1 MGDKASRSGAA
12 NLGMPLMI
20 VAFLAIFGFL
30 YWLNLQG
37 QALEAE
43 KQAAIREAAAA
54 DSAESDLG
62 AISIEASQ
70 IQMDASPYEGQMV
83 RLDSLPV
90 ASGLGSQG
98 FWLEMP
104 NKNPFLV
111 SLSDA
116 VKADSVKVSSG
127 EVVTVIGTIR
137 VMSDSVLNAWS
148 TVGSI
153 GEGDR
158 LAAEFATHYLD
169 AARVRVDVG
178 APGAGG
184 GGQGQNGGGEG

>member
-43 KQAAIREAAAA
+43 KEAAVREAAAA

-62 AISIEASQ
+62 AITIEASQ

-111 SLSDA
+111 SMSDA
-116 VKADSVKVSSG
+116 VKADSVSVAAG
-127 EVVTVIGTIR
+127 QNVTVFGTVR
-137 VMSDSVLNAWS
+137 AMSDSVLNAWS
-148 TVGSI
+148 DAGTI

-169 AARVRVDVG
+169 AARVRINTM
-178 APGAGG
+178 APGPGGSGPGQGQGG
-184 GGQGQNGGGEG
+184 GG

>member
-111 SLSDA
+111 SMSDA